1 MTGPVPPADP
11 ALLDEAVSISRAAG
25 ALTLRWFAS
34 DALVVDEKSDG
45 TPVTHADRAA
55 ERLVRERLADA
66 HPDDAILG
74 EEEDD
79 VPGSTARTWIIDPI
93 DGTKAFTRGIPLYS
107 SLLAVFDEH
116 GPAIGVIDLPALG
129 HTVWAGRGLG
139 CFLDGRPTQVSARA
153 TPEQA
158 VLSSSDF
165 THWTDDSLLAV
176 KHAGFQLRTWGD
188 GFGYAMVATGAI
200 EAMVDPEVSL
210 WDVAPMPV
218 ILREAGGRFTD
229 VEGRDPALAPGVP
242 ASGVASNGHVH
253 AQVVRCLGAGH

>member
-1 MTGPVPPADP
+1 MSGPVPTADP
-11 ALLDEAVSISRAAG
+11 ALLDEAVAISRAAG
-25 ALTLRWFAS
+25 ALTRRWFAS
-34 DALVVDEKSDG
+34 EELVIDEKGDG
-45 TPVTHADRAA
+45 TPVTQADRAA
-55 ERLVRERLADA
+55 ERLVRERLAA
-66 HPDDAILG
+66 LYPDDSVLG
-74 EEEDD
+74 EEEAD
-79 VPGSTARTWIIDPI
+79 VIGSSRRTWIIDPI

-139 CFLDGRPTQVSARA
+139 CFLDGHPTHVSNRA
-153 TPEQA
+153 EPTEA
-158 VLSSSDF
+158 VLSTSDF
-165 THWTDDSLLAV
+165 THWADHALLSV

-188 GFGYAMVATGAI
+188 GFGYAMVATGAV
-200 EAMVDPEVSL
+200 EVMVDAEVSL

-229 VEGRDPALAPGVP
+229 TVGEEPTLTPGAS

-253 AQVVRCLGAGH
+253 DLVIRCLGVEH